1 MVAGVVFTL
10 MTNLDVGIVKV
21 LELIGDLSNILE
33 VGFKSGEVGKVIGM
47 FSLLPGV
54 GEAVLGVLRGHP
66 VMPLDRGELLRPVR
80 AASALGKSSLEVD
93 VAVDEVPALA
103 IERTNSFVGRL
114 VTVIPHRLFST
125 PFSRYVS

>member
-1 MVAGVVFTL
+1 MVAGVVSTL
-10 MTNLDVGIVKV
+10 TTNLDAGIVKV
-21 LELIGDLSNILE
+21 LELIGDLSNVLE
-33 VGFKSGEVGKVIGM
+33 VGFKSEEVRKVIGT

-93 VAVDEVPALA
+93 VAVDEVPVAPREGLS
-103 IERTNSFVGRL
+103 IHRRL
-114 VTVIPHRLFST
+114 RSPSSCIGGVWG
-125 PFSRYVS
+125 